1 MKLIH
6 TIIIIILE
14 DFGEDSF
21 MIVSLE
27 KNFVDSYIIKARR
40 ERTLFCLKTN
50 RRAEYVDKLTR
61 RDFMAN
67 KMHPIKRGTPEE
79 LINTI
84 KSYVGCEK
92 CYIIYPDTKYDG
104 KLYDSFDN
112 FIWNYFGCGPFVI
125 LFIETLIAYF
135 EEEYTSGPPGA
146 YMLYDELLM
155 RRRS

>member
-67 KMHPIKRGTPEE
+67 KMHPIKRGTRHMDVSP
-79 LINTI
+79 LHLQ
-84 KSYVGCEK
+84 VVLG
-92 CYIIYPDTKYDG
+92 
-104 KLYDSFDN
+104 
-112 FIWNYFGCGPFVI
+112 
-125 LFIETLIAYF
+125 
-135 EEEYTSGPPGA
+135 
-146 YMLYDELLM
+146 
-155 RRRS
+155 